1 MDCPFRMLDNQLNTD
16 GNFNKTGKQL
26 RVNEL
31 REPKKVIVETKI
43 LQYRREIF
51 PKNGTKT
58 SASNPR
64 TE

>member
-1 MDCPFRMLDNQLNTD
+1 MECLILMLDNQLNTD

-26 RVNEL
+26 MVNGL
-31 REPKKVIVETKI
+31 REPNKAIVETKI

-64 TE
+64 PE